1 MGKNNYNPNSDYL
14 VMGNDG
20 LMDISSGKPVAAE
33 GYMDGFN
40 PGNGGDLNPN
50 GRKKKIII
58 ISCVAAAVVV
68 ALGAAGVL
76 LFQMNKQPE
85 NTEKGEFLF
94 SENTVISGIDISG
107 RTYEQAKK
115 LLERNEDKFITPVT
129 FDININGKDFQ
140 LKEADFSYT
149 YNIDEVLAKVKSDE
163 ENGES
168 PTATTSGSSY
178 TVTATVT
185 EDSITK
191 NVSNLCEENDC
202 NPKNAYV
209 TEFRPYE
216 EDRFSFAE
224 AVNGLKVNAKDLSAK
239 IKDGFAKGNSASK
252 ITADAEVLKA
262 DVDAKTLESKLVKL
276 GSYETY
282 STNTENGTSNMKV
295 ALAACNGS
303 VIESGKNWSFNDCT
317 GDSNL
322 ESNGY
327 KSAHVI
333 SEGKIIDGIGG
344 GICQASS
351 TIYNAAIR
359 ANMEVEERHNHQWAS
374 SYVPTGLDATIDYPN
389 LDLVLSNP
397 TDFQM
402 FLECRV
408 DGNTLYA
415 SVWGV
420 KSDYWDEIHT
430 RNEVSDKGSK
440 SYTVRAWRIYIKD
453 GKEVDSE
460 ELFKSTYDLDY
471 GVVFIEADNDTNL
484 GGSENESSNSGSNDS
499 QSSSGGGGN
508 YQPSSSSQSSESIPE
523 IETDPPSS
531 DDSSSDIPSIPSGD
545 EYESPD
551 GN

>member
-1 MGKNNYNPNSDYL
+1 MLILSILIILILGVLPALLQGSAYPVHKDFAFLARFKAP
-14 VMGNDG
+14 MIRIIFIAGNRILSFLPG
-20 LMDISSGKPVAAE
+20 LKFKEEGISVKDETLGNGVKGWMIKPKETWEHGRCILFIHGGGFVYKGAPYHYSYALKYAKSSGC
-33 GYMDGFN
+33 
-40 PGNGGDLNPN
+40 DLFF
-50 GRKKKIII
+50 IDY
-58 ISCVAAAVVV
+58 SMAY
-68 ALGAAGVL
+68 
-76 LFQMNKQPE
+76 
-85 NTEKGEFLF
+85 NTE
-94 SENTVISGIDISG
+94 
-107 RTYEQAKK
+107 Y
-115 LLERNEDKFITPVT
+115 
-129 FDININGKDFQ
+129 
-140 LKEADFSYT
+140 
-149 YNIDEVLAKVKSDE
+149 
-163 ENGES
+163 
-168 PTATTSGSSY
+168 
-178 TVTATVT
+178 
-185 EDSITK
+185 
-191 NVSNLCEENDC
+191 
-202 NPKNAYV
+202 
-209 TEFRPYE
+209 
-216 EDRFSFAE
+216 
-224 AVNGLKVNAKDLSAK
+224 
-239 IKDGFAKGNSASK
+239 
-252 ITADAEVLKA
+252 
-262 DVDAKTLESKLVKL
+262 
-276 GSYETY
+276 
-282 STNTENGTSNMKV
+282 GTSNMAV
-295 ALAACNGS
+295 SLEACNGS
-303 VIESGKNWSFNDCT
+303 IIDPGEQWSFNECT

>member
-1 MGKNNYNPNSDYL
+1 
-14 VMGNDG
+14 
-20 LMDISSGKPVAAE
+20 
-33 GYMDGFN
+33 
-40 PGNGGDLNPN
+40 
-50 GRKKKIII
+50 
-58 ISCVAAAVVV
+58 
-68 ALGAAGVL
+68 
-76 LFQMNKQPE
+76 MNKEPE
-85 NTEKGEFLF
+85 TNEAGEFLF
-94 SENTVISGIDISG
+94 PENTVISGVDISN
-107 RTYEQAKK
+107 RTVELAKK
-115 LLERNEDKFITPVT
+115 LLERNEDKFITPIT

-140 LKEADFSYT
+140 LKEADFTYT
-149 YNIDEVLAKVKSDE
+149 YNIDDVLAQVKNDA
-163 ENGES
+163 ENNQLATAES
-168 PTATTSGSSY
+168 KSGAY
-178 TVTATVT
+178 TITATVT
-185 EDSITK
+185 DDSITK
-191 NVSNLCEENDC
+191 NVSKLCEENDC
-202 NPKNAYV
+202 EPKNAYV

-216 EDRFSFAE
+216 ENRFSFAE
-224 AVNGLKVNAKDLSAK
+224 AVDGLKVNAKDLSTK
-239 IKDGFAKGNSASK
+239 IKDGFTKGNSVSK
-252 ITADAEVLKA
+252 ITADAEIKKA
-262 DVDAKTLESKLVKL
+262 AVNADELDDKLVKL

-303 VIESGKNWSFNDCT
+303 VIESGDEWSFNNCT

-408 DGNTLYA
+408 EGNTLYA

-420 KSDYWDEIHT
+420 KSDSWDEIHT

-440 SYTVRAWRIYIKD
+440 TYTVRAWRIYLKD

-471 GVVFIEADNDTNL
+471 GVVFIEADNDTSL
-484 GGSENESSNSGSNDS
+484 GGSGNESSNSDNNNSY
-499 QSSSGGGGN
+499 SSSGGGGGS
-508 YQPSSSSQSSESIPE
+508 QSSSSQSSESIPVV
-523 IETDPPSS
+523 ETDPPSS
-531 DDSSSDIPSIPSGD
+531 DDSSSEDIPSIPSGD